1 MMKLK
6 KFFLILIFLF
16 SSNFLLA
23 NNNNSNP
30 KPKEE
35 KIECNDS
42 HSLLLFL
49 EKDALN
55 LHEKDSNKK
64 IFPASLVK
72 LMTAYLVFE
81 AIEDKKIT
89 LDQKITISPRSNAI
103 SYVNKVTTLHLKIGD
118 EITIKDALYGMIV
131 KSFNGAAVALAEI
144 IADNE
149 WQFAQKMNQKAID
162 LGMYNS
168 NFRNASGLH
177 DRGQYVTAYD
187 LKKLIIA
194 IKNDFPQYYEI
205 FGIKEIKIFD
215 KKFISHNEVLKNYKG
230 AEGMKT
236 GFTSIS
242 GFNLISSVVKNNDR
256 IFSILLSCESSG
268 MRNKF
273 TKKLLDKAFL
283 KIEKSSLNS
292 P

>member
-1 MMKLK
+1 MKLSNYS
-6 KFFLILIFLF
+6 LIIIFLF
-16 SSNFLLA
+16 FSNFLFA
-23 NNNNSNP
+23 NNINS
-30 KPKEE
+30 KFATKEE
-35 KIECNDS
+35 EIECNDTY
-42 HSLLLFL
+42 SLLLFL
-49 EKDALN
+49 EKDAIN
-55 LHEKDSNKK
+55 LHEKDSGKK

-81 AIEDKKIT
+81 AIENGKIT

-103 SYVNKVTTLHLKIGD
+103 SYVNKITTLHLKIGD
-118 EITIKDALYGMIV
+118 EITVKDALYGMIV
-131 KSFNGAAVALAEI
+131 KSFNGASVALAEM
-144 IADNE
+144 IAGNE
-149 WQFAQKMNQKAID
+149 WKFAQMMNQKAMD

-168 NFRNASGLH
+168 NFRNSSGLH
-177 DRGQYVTAYD
+177 DNGQYVTAYD

-205 FGIKEIKIFD
+205 FGIKEIEIFD

-242 GFNLISSVVKNNDR
+242 GFNLISSAVRNNDR
-256 IFSILLSCESSG
+256 VFSILLSCESSD

-273 TKKLLDKAFL
+273 TEKLLDKAFL
-283 KIEKSSLNS
+283 KLKKSSKNTL
-292 P
+292 